1 MPNMANIVVKKADG
15 VTDVTWTV
23 LTPSAGDN
31 SPARWRS
38 NSVST
43 VLAQR
48 PTLEVRTLSNA
59 RGTGR
64 RVRVVGS
71 WPLARTENGVD
82 TIYGSIPMEYTVLV
96 PQDLDA
102 TVAAEA
108 AAQFANLVA
117 SSLLTSVVTDGYAP
131 T

>member
-1 MPNMANIVVKKADG
+1 MPNMANIIVKKADG
-15 VTDVTWTV
+15 TTDVTWTV

-48 PTLEVRTLSNA
+48 PTLDVRATSNA

-64 RVRVVGS
+64 RVRVTGT

-82 TIYGSIPMEYTVLV
+82 TIYGSIPMEYSILV

-102 TVAAEA
+102 TLAAEA
-108 AAQFANLVA
+108 ASQFANLVA
-117 SSLLTSVVTDGYAP
+117 SALLKSVVSDGYAP